1 MKVHIWDLNSSDN
14 NYLDNL
20 SKTFSVIKKDFLLPP
35 PTKKF
40 AKPKHLLNLN
50 GQEGQPI
57 KINDQIFKDKIKNGF
72 YIEAGAYDGEMWSNS
87 LFYEVEKGWNG
98 LLVEAHPEAF
108 GKMKKRVRTSYTS
121 DSTNVLCTINR
132 TTHLT

>member
-1 MKVHIWDLNSSDN
+1 M
-14 NYLDNL
+14 
-20 SKTFSVIKKDFLLPP
+20 
-35 PTKKF
+35 
-40 AKPKHLLNLN
+40 LNLN

-57 KINDQIFKDKIKNGF
+57 KVNDQIFKDKIKNGF

-108 GKMKKRVRTSYTS
+108 GKMKKRVRNIRIKNYFHTFHTGQ
-121 DSTNVLCTINR
+121 NGL
-132 TTHLT
+132 

>member
-1 MKVHIWDLNSSDN
+1 M
-14 NYLDNL
+14 
-20 SKTFSVIKKDFLLPP
+20 PP
-35 PTKKF
+35 PAKKF

-50 GQEGQPI
+50 GQEGQPV

-98 LLVEAHPEAF
+98 LLVEPHPDAF
-108 GKMKKRVRTSYTS
+108 NKMKKRVNLL
-121 DSTNVLCTINR
+121 NVPDFIKVFNVCYVYCQYKLMNYSLDVILTIV
-132 TTHLT
+132 